1 MHFIFFPY
9 NDVCNAPAIGLIM
22 SLKCLKFRGR
32 WRMKSDCKRKNE
44 TGLPPMQHS
53 LPRKANVCRFP
64 PVRKNH
70 EVLALP
76 TDADVILSVGW
87 HVSVLRGTGAHGS
100 MVTPGLHLSSI
111 LKWPLLELFN
121 HHSPCCLSIPES
133 KDNCHIVS
141 PFSIIN

>member
-1 MHFIFFPY
+1 MYFLLLPY
-9 NDVCNAPAIGLIM
+9 KDVCNAPAMGLLT
-22 SLKCLKFRGR
+22 SLKCLEFRGR
-32 WRMKSDCKRKNE
+32 WRRKSDCGGTNE
-44 TGLPPMQHS
+44 TGLPPVQHS

-64 PVRKNH
+64 SVRKNH

-87 HVSVLRGTGAHGS
+87 HIRVLRGTGAHGS
-100 MVTPGLHLSSI
+100 MVPPGLQLSSI

-141 PFSIIN
+141 LFSIIN

>member
-1 MHFIFFPY
+1 MYFILFPY
-9 NDVCNAPAIGLIM
+9 NDVCNVPAIGLIM
-22 SLKCLKFRGR
+22 SLKCLKFRER
-32 WRMKSDCKRKNE
+32 WRTKSDCGRKNE
-44 TGLPPMQHS
+44 TGLPSMQHS
-53 LPRKANVCRFP
+53 LPRKANACRFP
-64 PVRKNH
+64 SVRKNH

-76 TDADVILSVGW
+76 ADTDVILSVGW
-87 HVSVLRGTGAHGS
+87 HISVLRGTGAHGS